1 MKNNFGYRALTP
13 LMRILFRL
21 YYNPKIINKEY
32 IPSDGSIVIACNHK
46 HLFDQCLTIMATKRP
61 INYMAKKEYFDGP
74 FSLFFKFVGCIP
86 VDRSKKDENSKEKAL
101 GVLNNGGAI
110 GIFPEGTRNRD
121 KEKVLLDFKFGA
133 VSLAKKS
140 DSYIVP
146 CAVTGD
152 YKFRSKNLMIQY
164 GKPFKVVDLEKAND
178 KLYKTIEDLIQDN
191 LKKSNRSLEDELD
204 THFVKL

>member
-1 MKNNFGYRALTP
+1 MKNNFGYRLLTP

-21 YYNPKIINKEY
+21 YYNPKIINKEF
-32 IPSDGSIVIACNHK
+32 IPKKGSIVIASNHK

-61 INYMAKKEYFDGP
+61 INYMAKKEYFDGK
-74 FSLFFKFVGCIP
+74 LAWFFKFVGCIP
-86 VDRSKKDENSKEKAL
+86 VDRSKKDENSKKCAL
-101 GVLNNGGAI
+101 SVLSKGGAI

-121 KEKVLLDFKFGA
+121 KKKVLLDFKFGA

-140 DSYIVP
+140 DSYIIP

-152 YKFRSKNLMIQY
+152 YKFRSKNLIIQY
-164 GKPFKVVDLEKAND
+164 GKPFKVNDLLEAND
-178 KLYKTIEDLIQDN
+178 RLYKTIENLIYDN

-204 THFVKL
+204 THFV

>member
-1 MKNNFGYRALTP
+1 MKSNFGYRVLTP
-13 LMRILFRL
+13 LMRVLFKF

-32 IPSDGSIVIACNHK
+32 IPRDGSIVIACNHK

-61 INYMAKKEYFDGP
+61 INYMAKKEYFDGK
-74 FSLFFKFVGCIP
+74 FAWFFKFVGCIP
-86 VDRSKKDENSKEKAL
+86 VDRNKKDENSKEKAL
-101 GVLNNGGAI
+101 AVLNSGGAI

-121 KEKVLLDFKFGA
+121 KKRILLDFKFGA

-140 DSYIVP
+140 NSYIVP

-164 GKPFKVVDLEKAND
+164 GKPFKVDDLVEAND
-178 KLYKTIEDLIQDN
+178 KLYKTIENLIQDN
-191 LKKSNRSLEDELD
+191 FKKSNRSFEEELD
-204 THFVKL
+204 THFV

>member
-1 MKNNFGYRALTP
+1 MKNNFGYRLLTP
-13 LMRILFRL
+13 LMRVLFRL
-21 YYNPKIINKEY
+21 YYNPKILNKEF
-32 IPSDGSIVIACNHK
+32 IPRDGSIVIACNHK

-86 VDRSKKDENSKEKAL
+86 VDRNKKDENSKEKAL
-101 GVLNNGGAI
+101 SVLNSGGAI

-121 KEKVLLDFKFGA
+121 KKKVLLDFKYGA
-133 VSLAKKS
+133 ASLAKKS

-164 GKPFKVVDLEKAND
+164 GRPFKVDDISKDNE
-178 KLYKTIEDLIQDN
+178 KLYKTIENLIKDN

-204 THFVKL
+204 THFV

>member
-1 MKNNFGYRALTP
+1 MKSNFGYRVLTP
-13 LMRILFRL
+13 LMRVLFKF

-32 IPSDGSIVIACNHK
+32 IPRDGSIVIACNHK

-61 INYMAKKEYFDGP
+61 INYMAKKEYFDGK
-74 FSLFFKFVGCIP
+74 FAWFFKFVGCIP

-101 GVLNNGGAI
+101 AVLNSGGAI

-121 KEKVLLDFKFGA
+121 KKRILLDFKFGA

-164 GKPFKVVDLEKAND
+164 GKPFKVDDLVESND
-178 KLYKTIEDLIQDN
+178 KLYKTIENLIQDN

-204 THFVKL
+204 THFV

>member
-1 MKNNFGYRALTP
+1 MKSNFGYRVLTP
-13 LMRILFRL
+13 LMRVLFKF

-32 IPSDGSIVIACNHK
+32 IPRDGSIVIACNHK

-61 INYMAKKEYFDGP
+61 INYMAKKEYFDGK
-74 FSLFFKFVGCIP
+74 FAWFFKFVGCIP

-101 GVLNNGGAI
+101 AVLNSGGAI

-121 KEKVLLDFKFGA
+121 KKRILLDFKFGA

-164 GKPFKVVDLEKAND
+164 GKPFKVDDLVESND
-178 KLYKTIEDLIQDN
+178 KLYKTIENLIQDN
-191 LKKSNRSLEDELD
+191 LKKSNRSFEEELD
-204 THFVKL
+204 THFV

>member
-1 MKNNFGYRALTP
+1 MKSNFGYRVLTP
-13 LMRILFRL
+13 LMRVLFKF

-32 IPSDGSIVIACNHK
+32 IPRDGSIVIACNHK

-74 FSLFFKFVGCIP
+74 FSLFFKFVGCIS

-101 GVLNNGGAI
+101 AVLNSGGAI

-121 KEKVLLDFKFGA
+121 KKRILLDFKFGA

-164 GKPFKVVDLEKAND
+164 GKPFKVDDVEKAND
-178 KLYKTIEDLIQDN
+178 ELYKTIENLIQDN

-204 THFVKL
+204 THFV